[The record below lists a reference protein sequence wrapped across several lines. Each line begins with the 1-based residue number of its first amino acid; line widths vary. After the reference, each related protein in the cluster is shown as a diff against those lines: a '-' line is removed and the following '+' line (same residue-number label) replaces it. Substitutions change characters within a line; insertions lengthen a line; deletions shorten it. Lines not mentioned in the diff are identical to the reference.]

1 MLHSP
6 HTGGS
11 HGSGSDLA
19 LEAAGLARTLR
30 IEAERVL
37 ERHTGHD
44 GEHVRVATERA
55 LVWAAVEAGIFG
67 IADVGPEPVESFS
80 HELKASRPLR
90 PGIDA

>member
-6 HTGGS
+6 HTAVS
-11 HGSGSDLA
+11 HGPGSDLA
-19 LEAAGLARTLR
+19 LEAAGLAWLR

-37 ERHTGHD
+37 ARHTGHD
-44 GEHVRVATERA
+44 VEHVRVATERA

-67 IADVGPEPVESFS
+67 IADVGSKPVEAFS

-90 PGIDA
+90 PGIDV